1 MRAARP
7 PPGGRS
13 PPRTGSGAPAPRT
26 TSPTPARAPGTASPH
41 PDTRR
46 RTRRPAPPS
55 PRATRGPPETR
66 AAAAATGTFVGLRG
80 PEWRRRRSAAVW
92 SHCACRVAT
101 PGTREEGLSRGC
113 RADSPLHEPP
123 FLLPEAERRG
133 ERAVVL
139 APSLGGRSRVDLGPG
154 RPPGRGADR
163 ARVRDDGGGA
173 RAERLEPLPRGRG
186 IARALRPEGAAAR
199 LQLSLPRH
207 GRAPKL
213 GPLPPGGDVRRRGKE
228 RLDSV
233 VVRWP

>member
-139 APSLGGRSRVDLGPG
+139 A
-154 RPPGRGADR
+154 
-163 ARVRDDGGGA
+163 RVRDDGGGA